1 MATIIE
7 LAQIILL
14 LSAAALC
21 VFLIYYVGKITKS
34 ITEIQIDLHNMSRE
48 FQPLIASF
56 EKLSVTITA
65 LSNDVKNQLG
75 KVTWLFDEVKSKVES
90 VFNFQ
95 DRIIDKFENPAQG
108 LLNNLG
114 AIKNGVSAFW
124 HSLRKKNN

>member
-1 MATIIE
+1 MTTVIE

-21 VFLIYYVGKITKS
+21 VFLIFYVGKITKS
-34 ITEIQIDLHNMSRE
+34 IAEIQKELQNMTRELH
-48 FQPLIASF
+48 PLISSLEA
-56 EKLSVTITA
+56 LSATVTS

-75 KVTWLFDEVKSKVES
+75 KVSWIFDEIKSKVET

-95 DRIIDKFENPAQG
+95 DRIRDKFENPAQG
-108 LLNNLG
+108 LVNNLD

-124 HSLRKKNN
+124 HSLKRKN